1 MIARGDMVWCDFNP
15 VVGSEQAGIRPAV
28 VVQNDAANRS
38 SPCTV
43 VVPFTTRI
51 PRALFP
57 SHAFVPAGVGGLTHS
72 SVALCE
78 QVRVIDKRRIV
89 RTVGRLDEPYLSDLD
104 QALRAA
110 LAL

>member
-1 MIARGDMVWCDFNP
+1 MITRGDVVWCNFNP

-28 VVQNDAANRS
+28 VVQNDAANRT

-43 VVPFTTRI
+43 VVPFTTKI

-57 SHAFVPAGVGGLTHS
+57 SHALVPAGVGGLTQD

-78 QVRVIDKRRIV
+78 QIRVIDQQRIIRV
-89 RTVGRLDEPYLSDLD
+89 VGHLDVTRLGELD
-104 QALRAA
+104 KALRAA

>member
-1 MIARGDMVWCDFNP
+1 MIARGGVVWCDFNP

-57 SHAFVPAGVGGLTHS
+57 SHAFLPAGAGGLTQD

-78 QVRVIDKRRIV
+78 QVRVIDRRRVI
-89 RTVGRLDEPYLSDLD
+89 RTVGRLDAAQMADVD
-104 QALRAA
+104 RALRTAMA
-110 LAL
+110 L

>member
-1 MIARGDMVWCDFNP
+1 
-15 VVGSEQAGIRPAV
+15 
-28 VVQNDAANRS
+28 
-38 SPCTV
+38 

-57 SHAFVPAGVGGLTHS
+57 SHAFVPAGTGGLTQD

-78 QVRVIDKRRIV
+78 QIRVVDKRRII
-89 RTVGRLDEPYLSDLD
+89 RTVGQLDAARLDEVDG
-104 QALRAA
+104 ALRAA